1 MCFRCCKRVSFEL
14 FSGIESAGMFRPNNL
29 HHRRILAVRL
39 LLPFIL
45 LCASSAAWSRGT
57 PNTIGP
63 YMHDSWRTE
72 DGLAQNSAQ
81 AIIQTSDGYLWVGT
95 QEGLQRFDGAQFKT
109 FDKKNTSAFKLND
122 VRTLLQDREG
132 NLWIG
137 TFGSGVIRYKDNG
150 FHTYL
155 HEDGLSNNTV
165 AALLQDRDGNLWIG
179 TDDGLNE
186 LKQGRFV
193 CFGKDQ
199 GLSDSKINVLAQSA
213 NGDLWVGTNNGL
225 NRIPHGNFQNSSVE
239 KLLTGS
245 VIKSLLI
252 DSRGDLWIGTQT
264 KGLYRLPR
272 GDRASQLVHYGAESA
287 LPQASIR
294 AILQDDD
301 TLWAGTDGGGVCRLE
316 QSADSKKFECYT
328 SRDGLSGNSVDSL
341 FRDREGNLW
350 IGTETGGLN
359 RLRPSVLTIFA
370 GGADPDDAARSIF
383 EGHDGS
389 IWIAMDSGLRRY
401 KNGEVKSY
409 PFRNGMANSIPW
421 SVIED
426 REGNIWLGTKG
437 GGLNEFTK
445 GGVKNYTTR
454 DGLADDAI
462 YAVFQDHTGDIW
474 VGTPHGLSRF
484 HQGRFTT
491 YDTSNGLSGKRVWFI
506 FEDHAQNL
514 WLGTDAGLTLFSKG
528 HFSNFDFDQPGSI
541 SDLGGVTYIY
551 EDSDHVLWIGTDG
564 IGLKRFANGNFTTY
578 RQSNGLFDDTIW
590 AILEDDQGN
599 LWMSSNRGISR
610 VSKSELN
617 DFSAGKLLKI
627 NSVSY
632 GSTDGMPA
640 SECNGDSQ
648 MPAWK
653 TRDGKLL
660 FACVRAVVA
669 VNARNQTYNPLPP
682 PVVIEE
688 VDVNDKHIADN
699 ERVPVGR
706 GDLKFDF
713 AALSY
718 VAPEKVEFKYRLE
731 GSDYEQWTD
740 AKNVREVP
748 YTNIPPGEYTFQVI
762 ASNNDGVWNQQGASF
777 HFFLKPR
784 FYQTTWFKVAC
795 VVCVLSMVIVAY
807 RLRILQARR
816 REKELTVL
824 VAARTRALQ
833 LEMAQ
838 RQEIEEALRR
848 TAAIV
853 ESAYDAIWSVDRD
866 ATILTWNKGAEELFG
881 YSAEEAIGKHTLI
894 IFPSDRVWELDH
906 YFDRLLNGECLT
918 DLETVRRNKD
928 GVLLDVSMSLSP
940 IFKDG
945 VVTGVSLI
953 ARDITERKR
962 AEEALQHAK
971 DAAEA
976 ATHAKSEF
984 LANMSHEIRTPLNGV
999 IGMVEL
1005 AQDTELNPEQS
1016 ELLKMANDSAGTL
1029 LVLINDILDFSKI
1042 EAGKLELDSA
1052 DFDLAETVSDTL
1064 RSMALRAHE
1073 KRLELACYISPALPE
1088 SFLGDA
1094 LRLKQVLT
1102 NLLGNAIKFT
1112 HCGEVVLR
1120 VEPGTSGL
1128 PDEVVFSISDTGI
1141 GIPLEKQR
1149 SIFEAFSQADAS
1161 TTRRFGGTGLG
1172 LAISSRIVSLMGGTM
1187 WVESELG
1194 KGSTFHFTAKF
1205 KPAITITPPGA
1216 PARSLKGVPILI
1228 VDDNL
1233 TSARILA
1240 QTAAAWGMIAITA
1253 QSGPAALEKLIT
1265 GAASDLPFAVLLLD
1279 SQMPDMDGFA
1289 LLEQVSQHKEI
1300 SVRPIMMLTSDAY
1313 HSMALRCRQAGITEH
1328 LLKPVRPSELLLTL
1342 ETVLGK
1348 GAVPKTPA
1356 KAGSPELAKSA
1367 KFRILVVEDNLV
1379 NQKLVV
1385 RVLEKAGHQTAV
1397 AVTGR
1402 KALEILGEQSFDLVL
1417 MDLQM
1422 PEMDGFDTT
1431 ATIREREQ
1439 ATGRHIPIIAMTAH
1453 AMKGDRERCLEKG
1466 MDEYIPKP
1474 IDANALL
1481 EVIAQVMS
1489 AAGVQAKARSHSHAI
1504 Q

>member
-1 MCFRCCKRVSFEL
+1 
-14 FSGIESAGMFRPNNL
+14 MFRPNNL
-29 HHRRILAVRL
+29 HHRRVLILRL
-39 LLPFIL
+39 LLPLIV
-45 LCASSAAWSRGT
+45 LCASPLAWSRGT

-81 AIIQTSDGYLWVGT
+81 AIVQTSDGYLWVGT
-95 QEGLQRFDGAQFKT
+95 QEGLQRFDGIEFNT
-109 FDKKNTSAFKLND
+109 FDKKSRPAAFKLND

-137 TFGSGVIRYKDNG
+137 TFGSGLIRYKDNQ

-155 HEDGLSNNTV
+155 REDGLSNNTV
-165 AALLQDRDGNLWIG
+165 AALLEDKDGKLWIG
-179 TDDGLNE
+179 TDDGVNE
-186 LKQGRFV
+186 FKQGRFV
-193 CFGKDQ
+193 RFGKEE
-199 GLSDSKINVLAQSA
+199 GLSDAKINVLAQSA

-225 NRIPHGNFQNSSVE
+225 NRIPHGDFQNSTVE

-272 GDRASQLVHYGAESA
+272 GDRTSQLNHYGAENA

-294 AILQDDD
+294 AILQDGE
-301 TLWAGTDGGGVCRLE
+301 TLWVGTDGGGVCRLA
-316 QSADSKKFECYT
+316 QSADTKKFECYT

-370 GGADPDDAARSIF
+370 GGANPDDAARSIF
-383 EGHDGS
+383 EGRDGS

-401 KNGEVKSY
+401 KNGQVKSY
-409 PFRNGMANSIPW
+409 PFRNGMPNSIPW
-421 SVIED
+421 SVMED

-462 YAVFQDHTGDIW
+462 HAVFQDHTGDIW
-474 VGTPHGLSRF
+474 VGTPNGLSRF
-484 HQGRFTT
+484 HQGKFTT
-491 YDTSNGLSGKRVWFI
+491 YDKSKGLSGNRVWFI
-506 FEDHAQNL
+506 FEDHAQDL
-514 WLGTDAGLTLFSKG
+514 WLGTDAGLSLFSNG
-528 HFSNFDFDQPGSI
+528 GVRNFDFDQPGSI
-541 SDLGGVTYIY
+541 SDLGGATYIY
-551 EDSDHVLWIGTDG
+551 EDRDHVLWVGTDG
-564 IGLKRFANGNFTTY
+564 DGLKRYANGSFTTY

-590 AILEDDQGN
+590 AILEDDRGN

-610 VSKSELN
+610 VKKSELN
-617 DFSAGKLLKI
+617 DFSTGKLLKI
-627 NSVSY
+627 ESVSY

-669 VNARNQTYNPLPP
+669 VNAHNLPYNPLPP
-682 PVVIEE
+682 PVVIKG
-688 VDVNDKHIADN
+688 VYLDDKPLADN
-699 ERVPVGR
+699 QTVPVGR
-706 GDLKFDF
+706 GDLRFDF

-718 VAPEKVEFKYRLE
+718 VAPEKVEFKYRLQ
-731 GSDYEQWTD
+731 GSNYDRDWKETR
-740 AKNVREVP
+740 NVREAP
-748 YTNIPPGEYTFQVI
+748 YGNSPPGEYTFQVF
-762 ASNNDGVWNQQGASF
+762 ASNNDGVWNLQGASF

-784 FYQTTWFKVAC
+784 FYQTIWFKVAC
-795 VVCVLSMVIVAY
+795 GACVLCLGIMVY
-807 RLRILQARR
+807 GLRILQARR
-816 REKELTVL
+816 REKELTVQ
-824 VAARTRALQ
+824 VAARTRELQ
-833 LEMAQ
+833 QEVAQ
-838 RQEIEEALRR
+838 REEAEEALRR
-848 TAAIV
+848 TATIV

-866 ATILTWNKGAEELFG
+866 VMILTWNKGAEELFG
-881 YSAEEAIGKHTLI
+881 YSAEEAIGKSALI
-894 IFPSDRVWELDH
+894 IFPHDRTWELDQ
-906 YFDRLLNGECLT
+906 YLGRLLSGECLT
-918 DLETVRRNKD
+918 NFETVRRNKS
-928 GVLLDVSMSLSP
+928 GVLLDLSMSLSP

-945 VVTGVSLI
+945 VAIGVSLI
-953 ARDITERKR
+953 ARDITERKK

-976 ATHAKSEF
+976 ATRAKSEF

-1005 AQDTELNPEQS
+1005 ARGTDLTPEQS
-1016 ELLKMANDSAGTL
+1016 ELLKMADDSAETL

-1073 KRLELACYISPALPE
+1073 KGLELACYISPALPK

-1102 NLLGNAIKFT
+1102 NLIGNAIKFT
-1112 HCGEVVLR
+1112 HSGEVVLR
-1120 VEPGTSGL
+1120 VEPGASGH
-1128 PDEVVFSISDTGI
+1128 PDEAVFSISDTGI

-1161 TTRRFGGTGLG
+1161 TTRKFGGTGLG
-1172 LAISSRIVSLMGGTM
+1172 LAISSRIASLMGGTM

-1194 KGSTFHFTAKF
+1194 KGSTFHFRARF
-1205 KPAITITPPGA
+1205 KPATTTTHPEA
-1216 PARSLKGVPILI
+1216 PERNLKGVPILI
-1228 VDDNL
+1228 VDDNR
-1233 TSARILA
+1233 TNARILA
-1240 QTAAAWGMIAITA
+1240 QTAAGWGMIAITA
-1253 QSGPAALEKLIT
+1253 QSGPAALEKLIIA
-1265 GAASDLPFAVLLLD
+1265 GRSDLPFAVLLVD
-1279 SQMPDMDGFA
+1279 CQMPGMDGFA
-1289 LLEQVSQHKEI
+1289 LLERVSQHKEI
-1300 SVRPIMMLTSDAY
+1300 SVRPIMMLTSDGY
-1313 HSMALRCRQAGITEH
+1313 HSMALRCRQAGITAH
-1328 LLKPVRPSELLLTL
+1328 LLKPVRPSELLMTL
-1342 ETVLGK
+1342 ETVLEK
-1348 GAVPKTPA
+1348 GTVSKAPTT
-1356 KAGSPELAKSA
+1356 AGSSEPAKSA
-1367 KFRILVVEDNLV
+1367 KLRILVVEDNLV
-1379 NQKLVV
+1379 NQKLVA
-1385 RVLEKAGHQTAV
+1385 RMLEKAGHETVV
-1397 AVTGR
+1397 AVSGR
-1402 KALEILGEQSFDLVL
+1402 KALEILREQSFDLVL

-1422 PEMDGFDTT
+1422 PEMDGFDAT
-1431 ATIREREQ
+1431 AAIRERERT
-1439 ATGRHIPIIAMTAH
+1439 TGQHIPIIAMTAH

-1489 AAGVQAKARSHSHAI
+1489 AAGIQTKARSHSHAI